1 MKKFKF
7 NFLPDTKAVWI
18 GDIICSLDQI
28 SIWQIDDK
36 FIIRIADGRKY
47 AGITGPRFYEV
58 GFSIPVSKEV
68 FTKEGLHFQELTNN
82 EIPKWFFSSKEDA
95 QAEAERMKINEE
107 SKNMS

>member
-1 MKKFKF
+1 MKKLKF

-28 SIWQIDDK
+28 NIWKIDKK
-36 FIIRIADGRKY
+36 FIIRISTGRRY
-47 AGITGPRFYEV
+47 AGINGIRFYEV

-68 FTKEGLHFQELTNN
+68 FTKDELNFQELADH
-82 EIPKWFFSSKEDA
+82 EIPNWFYLSREDCY
-95 QAEAERMKINEE
+95 EESRRKKINEE